1 MLPRTFPSTAPR
13 RSPRRELDTWLGWS
27 SCMARIVQ
35 LTNLHLTAAPGGR
48 SWRADVWGNLH
59 RALEHVRSALGTI
72 DLLVLT
78 GDLANQ
84 RRPETYARLREVVD
98 EWADRLRVLPG
109 NHDDREMVR
118 TAFGDRLI
126 AGSAT
131 LNFVARLGAFRLIGL
146 DTLRPWRVHGRLG
159 QQQLAWLEVELRKA
173 ETPALLFMHHPPI
186 RVGTWWLDKDLLRDH
201 AALRDV
207 LQRTPVRAF
216 FCGHVHQESSGR
228 FGSADVWT
236 TPSTAYQ
243 FPPHALLPGSERTPP
258 AFRVIDLDGERIDT
272 HVVRL

>member
-1 MLPRTFPSTAPR
+1 
-13 RSPRRELDTWLGWS
+13 
-27 SCMARIVQ
+27 MARIVQ
-35 LTNLHLTAAPGGR
+35 LTDLHLTAADGGR
-48 SWRADVWGNLH
+48 SWRADVWGNLR
-59 RALEHVRSALGTI
+59 RALKHVRSALGRV
-72 DLLVLT
+72 DQLVLT
-78 GDLANQ
+78 GDLASQ
-84 RRPETYARLREVVD
+84 RRPETYERLREAVD

-118 TAFGDRLI
+118 AVFADRLI

-131 LNFVARLGAFRLIGL
+131 LNFVASLGEFRLIGL

-159 QQQLAWLEVELRKA
+159 KNQLAWLAAELRKS

-186 RVGTWWLDKDLLRDH
+186 RIGIWWLDKDLLRDRG
-201 AALRDV
+201 ALRDLV
-207 LQRTPVRAF
+207 ERSPVRAL
-216 FCGHVHQESSGR
+216 FCGHVHQEIAGR
-228 FGSADVWT
+228 LGTASVWT

-258 AFRVIDLDGERIDT
+258 AFRVIDLEGDRIDT